1 VRANLYD
8 VDFVSPDDGW
18 VVGEDSLILHWN
30 GEDWKVS
37 KPVIIDPGDAIPMIY
52 IVWRL
57 LIPTTAGL
65 RVAPVPKAA
74 SIFWFITEME
84 LRGRK

>member
-37 KPVIIDPGDAIPMIY
+37 KPVIIDPGGRDSYDLYSVAFIDTNDG
-52 IVWRL
+52 WA
-57 LIPTTAGL
+57 AGCTG
-65 RVAPVPKAA
+65 
-74 SIFWFITEME
+74 TEGGKYF
-84 LRGRK
+84 LVYH